1 MELAVAGIS
10 TGNLCTDA
18 GCTGGIGAAAGG
30 AVVAVADARGGRVT
44 PLKLR
49 IFELVRRAG
58 PGGIGGDDLFAI
70 VYDGQLPRYRGGHDG
85 RGGTR
90 QRNTLKSNIYQINR
104 QLVDYRIVCSGRDR
118 AARYYLR

>member
-1 MELAVAGIS
+1 M
-10 TGNLCTDA
+10 
-18 GCTGGIGAAAGG
+18 
-30 AVVAVADARGGRVT
+30 T

-58 PGGIGGDDLFAI
+58 PSGIGGDDLFAI

-118 AARYYLR
+118 AARYYLRRLSEWDEMWSRPLALTDAERRLK